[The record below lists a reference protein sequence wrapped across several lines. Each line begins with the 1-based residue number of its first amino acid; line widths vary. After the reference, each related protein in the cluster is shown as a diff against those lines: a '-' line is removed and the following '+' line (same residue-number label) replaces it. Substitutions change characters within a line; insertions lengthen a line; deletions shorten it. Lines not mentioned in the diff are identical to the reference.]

1 MFIIVY
7 IWHSLT
13 FLQVDCL
20 LQNGSLTFQ
29 SYRVKLYHMYPPH
42 PTTQIH
48 PVPPMPSDLN
58 SSFPSWNPAEK
69 IQEYQNESEWIE
81 MDHQDTIINDQTS
94 SNIIKHGLKKIY
106 VKTYSMLANFH
117 NLNSKESRKS
127 LLSVWSASPS
137 SSFAYMKQGG
147 QGGAKLSLSH
157 KHKQIHS
164 RMWMLKIVSIY
175 LILYIY
181 IYIYIYYLSLSHY
194 ISAYLSTAS
203 TKWICMD

>member
-1 MFIIVY
+1 MFIYVYNCLYMTFIDIPSSGLPSTKWFLDIPIIQSQIVS
-7 IWHSLT
+7 H
-13 FLQVDCL
+13 V
-20 LQNGSLTFQ
+20 
-29 SYRVKLYHMYPPH
+29 
-42 PTTQIH
+42 PTTSHH

-94 SNIIKHGLKKIY
+94 SNMVLKKY

-164 RMWMLKIVSIY
+164 RM
-175 LILYIY
+175 
-181 IYIYIYYLSLSHY
+181 
-194 ISAYLSTAS
+194 
-203 TKWICMD
+203 